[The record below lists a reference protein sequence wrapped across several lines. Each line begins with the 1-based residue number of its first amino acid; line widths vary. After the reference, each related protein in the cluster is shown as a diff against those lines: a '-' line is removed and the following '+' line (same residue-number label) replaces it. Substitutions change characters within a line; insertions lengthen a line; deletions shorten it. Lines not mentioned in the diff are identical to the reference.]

1 MKGVKRQKHLY
12 DFRGNAF
19 LRRDGSLQGPLKA
32 RQVQEWTRMVRVIVS
47 FCSDQDGDGDIF
59 FCRDKHNFVVTKVLL
74 QQAYFSC
81 DKRRVLL

>member
-47 FCSDQDGDGDIF
+47 FCSDQDGEGHYLILVRPGGLDHLILVGPGG
-59 FCRDKHNFVVTKVLL
+59 
-74 QQAYFSC
+74 
-81 DKRRVLL
+81 

>member
-1 MKGVKRQKHLY
+1 MLEIEVKGVKRQKHLY

-47 FCSDQDGDGDIF
+47 FCSDQDGEGHYLILVRPGGLDHLILVGPGG
-59 FCRDKHNFVVTKVLL
+59 
-74 QQAYFSC
+74 
-81 DKRRVLL
+81 